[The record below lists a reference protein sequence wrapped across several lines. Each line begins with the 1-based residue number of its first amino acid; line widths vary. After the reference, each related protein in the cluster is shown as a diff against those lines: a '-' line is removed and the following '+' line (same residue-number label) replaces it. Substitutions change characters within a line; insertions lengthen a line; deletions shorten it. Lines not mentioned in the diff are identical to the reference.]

1 MIKITKNKK
10 NVLFHFENQYNKKAQ
25 QIIELL
31 AIQYF
36 AIRRYSRCITNIEY
50 EFENERFFD
59 DLFLTTIIGN
69 LLDTG
74 LNITSYDNNSIQLEN
89 VS

>member
-36 AIRRYSRCITNIEY
+36 AIRRYSARNSY
-50 EFENERFFD
+50 FVAHFD
-59 DLFLTTIIGN
+59 ASSFV
-69 LLDTG
+69 
-74 LNITSYDNNSIQLEN
+74 E
-89 VS
+89 